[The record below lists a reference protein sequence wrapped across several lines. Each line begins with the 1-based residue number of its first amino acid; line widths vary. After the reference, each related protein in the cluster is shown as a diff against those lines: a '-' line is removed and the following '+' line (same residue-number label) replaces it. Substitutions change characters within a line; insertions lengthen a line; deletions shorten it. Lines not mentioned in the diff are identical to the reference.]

1 MKSTKN
7 KNDYYTDMIK
17 VEKDKAT
24 EVAVTFAE
32 NTTVDPLYYLIE
44 VTNTDDEVLQSIT
57 PTDLSDAKERYNLF
71 SITSSLPA
79 GEYSYAAY
87 QSSTPSPTID
97 DVIGDPIEYGIFV
110 VISNED
116 LEDSIYI

>member
-1 MKSTKN
+1 
-7 KNDYYTDMIK
+7 MIK
-17 VEKDKAT
+17 VEKDQAT

-32 NTTVDPLYYLIE
+32 NTTVDPVYYLIE
-44 VTNTDDEVLQSIT
+44 VTNTDDEVVQTIT

-79 GEYSYAAY
+79 DEYSYSAY

-116 LEDSIYI
+116 LEDSIYL